1 MKILHCSLALGL
13 LLSACA
19 TQYSP
24 PAGSATTT
32 IALVAPAEEMFG
44 LGQSFSVVSGE
55 DCTNGSILAGFNPM
69 SSERSTNRLLPIGT
83 RQFIRVGLS
92 NSRTFPL
99 VRSCINL
106 VSFVPT
112 EGTKYRMRHRFE
124 GESCS
129 VELLQDDG
137 KAPATLQTHNARAC
151 R

>member
-13 LLSACA
+13 LLPGCA

-32 IALVAPAEEMFG
+32 VVLVAPAEEMFG
-44 LGQSFSVVSGE
+44 LGQTFSVVSGE
-55 DCTNGSILAGFNPM
+55 DCANGSILAGFNPM
-69 SSERSTNRLLPIGT
+69 SSERSTSRLLPVGT
-83 RQFIRVGLS
+83 RQFIRAGLS
-92 NSRTFPL
+92 NTRTFLL

-112 EGTKYRMRHRFE
+112 EGMKYRMRHRFE
-124 GESCS
+124 GETCQ

-137 KAPATLQTHNARAC
+137 KAPATLQSHNARAC